1 MLYILFSRKAMHCEL
16 CGKEI
21 LGRPKRVIVEGAEL
35 ETCVA
40 CSGLGTE
47 IRRSQTLSGSAKKV
61 TAHTRTRYRDIYRQM
76 EGELDPDF
84 DDIVKNA
91 RKRAGITQEQLAAK
105 IMEKALV
112 IKKIERKELTPDDKL
127 RKKLEKALN
136 VNLLI
141 EIGREKAQRGKPS
154 GNLTLGDIAVV
165 KRRH

>member
-1 MLYILFSRKAMHCEL
+1 MHCEL

-21 LGRPKRVIVEGAEL
+21 LGKPKRVIVEGAEL
-35 ETCVA
+35 ETCAA
-40 CSGLGTE
+40 CASLGTE
-47 IRRSQTLSGSAKKV
+47 IRRPQTLIGPTNKV

>member
-1 MLYILFSRKAMHCEL
+1 MHCEL

-21 LGRPKRVIVEGAEL
+21 LGKPKRVVVEGAEL
-35 ETCVA
+35 ETCAA
-40 CSGLGTE
+40 CGSLGTE
-47 IRRSQTLSGSAKKV
+47 IRRPQTFVGPTSKV
-61 TAHTRTRYRDIYRQM
+61 ATHSRTRYRDIYRQM

-84 DDIVKNA
+84 SDIVKNA

-112 IKKIERKELTPDDKL
+112 IKKIERNELTPDDKL

-141 EIGREKAQRGKPS
+141 EIGREKSQRGKSS
-154 GNLTLGDIAVV
+154 GNLTLGDVAVV
-165 KRRH
+165 RRRH

>member
-1 MLYILFSRKAMHCEL
+1 MHCEL

-21 LGRPKRVIVEGAEL
+21 LGKPKRVVVEGAEL
-35 ETCVA
+35 ETCAVCA
-40 CSGLGTE
+40 SLGTE
-47 IRRSQTLSGSAKKV
+47 IHRSQTFIGPTSKV
-61 TAHTRTRYRDIYRQM
+61 TAHSRTRYRDIYRQM

-141 EIGREKAQRGKPS
+141 DVGREKAQRGKPA
-154 GNLTLGDIAVV
+154 GNLTLGDVAVV

>member
-1 MLYILFSRKAMHCEL
+1 MHCEL

-21 LGRPKRVIVEGAEL
+21 PGKPKRVVIEGAQL
-35 ETCVA
+35 ETCAA
-40 CSGLGTE
+40 CSSLGTE
-47 IRRSQTLSGSAKKV
+47 IRRPQTLGAPTNKV
-61 TAHTRTRYRDIYRQM
+61 PYARTRYRDIYRQM

-84 DDIVKNA
+84 DHIVKYA
-91 RKRAGITQEQLAAK
+91 RQKRGLTQEQLAAK
-105 IMEKALV
+105 IMEKALI

-141 EIGREKAQRGKPS
+141 DVGREKAQKGTPS
-154 GNLTLGDIAVV
+154 ENLTLGDVAIV